1 MSYVLHGV
9 VGEFDRLRCLAGEV
23 PQAVVAPLGQH
34 LGLLPVTDEICD
46 ELTGARR
53 ESGPFTLMS
62 PGFAGRLEEWS
73 RGGRRAYVEADFWGG
88 DGSQAAALWE
98 NGRRSWGPEHTSIR
112 VGPPRDD
119 WPINAVLARLGAVGA
134 GAADL
139 FDAVGL
145 GRERDLEGW
154 RRAGLDALG
163 APGYDA
169 WEAACRAREEAD
181 ARAAADRERYA
192 RRDDVPVVLD
202 GRTVMR
208 LLGLPPSPM
217 VGAAIRHLQEVHLER
232 GPLTRDEAVTELRRW
247 ARSFRST
254 R

>member
-9 VGEFDRLRCLAGEV
+9 VGEFDRLRSLSGEV
-23 PQAVVAPLGQH
+23 PQAVVAPLGQR
-34 LGLLPVTDEICD
+34 LGLLPVTDEIFG
-46 ELTGARR
+46 EPTGARQ

-62 PGFAGRLEEWS
+62 PGLAGRLKDWS
-73 RGGRRAYVEADFWGG
+73 RGGQVAYVEADFWGG
-88 DGSQAAALWE
+88 RGSQAAVLWE
-98 NGRRSWGPEHTSIR
+98 NGCRSWGPEHASIQA
-112 VGPPRDD
+112 GPPRDD
-119 WPINAVLARLGAVGA
+119 WPINAVLARLGAVRA

-154 RRAGLDALG
+154 RRAALDALD
-163 APGYDA
+163 APGFDA

-181 ARAAADRERYA
+181 ARAAAERDRYA

-208 LLGLPPSPM
+208 MLGLPPSPM

-232 GPLTRDEAVTELRRW
+232 GPLTRDEAATELRRW